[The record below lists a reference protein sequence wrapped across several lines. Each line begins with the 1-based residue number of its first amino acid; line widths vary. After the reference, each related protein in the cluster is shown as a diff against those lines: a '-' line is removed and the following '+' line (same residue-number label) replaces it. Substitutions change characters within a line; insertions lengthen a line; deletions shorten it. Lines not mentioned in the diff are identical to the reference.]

1 MAKNNNLTDFL
12 TDIANT
18 IRATDGTATTP
29 LTDANKIDPQDFSSR
44 IVNYQNKTVS
54 PSTSAQTVTK
64 DTGYMALGTV
74 TVNAMPSGSATIQNR
89 TSGGTGV
96 GYGQEVSLTAGYY
109 SAQKFYNNIGAGTID
124 VTDLTIT
131 PNALSGSWDSTN
143 NKYVVRQASKTADM
157 QSTVTTAGYV
167 SSSVGTKNK
176 GTATVSAPSNLEI
189 PKAKFE
195 ASGASI
201 KTTSAGAGYIP
212 ASTTVGTIASG
223 SATGKAGDIT
233 YVSHTQDSTN
243 KKKFTVT
250 GSVSAPAPTI
260 SAGYVSSGTAGSAAN
275 KTVSLTITDAQAQ
288 AAVGSGSA
296 TTPATTIK
304 INPTLSTTYTTDKG
318 YLLSVSATQSVTP
331 TVVAGYVASGTAGTI
346 TVQNADT
353 PAYVAQ
359 NSFATGTAPSGVTP
373 TNLAAGSVYR
383 LSSGYYHADRYY
395 KVPNAPSGNIELTK
409 ATSTDVAAYAT
420 ATVKTGSATPSAT
433 VAGSSSAL
441 TSPTAMNNQYFTVTP
456 TASVGTAGWISS
468 ISNGT
473 QLKYKV
479 KDGSLASSLSITAD
493 PSLPVWDSDL
503 NHFKISV
510 SKSQS
515 VTPVSTAGWLGTAA
529 TSTVSVSGSMDPG
542 TIEVGT
548 TLSGTAAVTPVIQN
562 KTASV
567 SGKTQ
572 ITASPTTSTT
582 GISTYYMAVETPEN
596 LNPLMANPYIET
608 NGYGT
613 SDHFISSSDSTVAGA
628 NGSGTYYIPLA
639 TGGVSTSGGGL
650 SKGTASGGGL
660 SGGGLTAGAGEV
672 SITQNPEVTP
682 SVSRSYTV
690 SGATD
695 STYGV
700 TTTPPSSGDYATFDP
715 NATVNKEAKAKG
727 RGSVTRAAVTR
738 AAFSQ
743 TVTRA
748 DVKDTRTAGYIPARA
763 STTVIS
769 SDSTTVSLG
778 ADSTTIPQTSGTS
791 NYSSESSSTTTVNAG
806 TNIYIPVAAATA
818 TGGTASASASIA
830 KQPNATATGGT
841 ATASASQTG
850 MTAGV
855 SDTATSYYFTSSAS
869 ATGGNASAASGYSTA
884 SASATG
890 GNASVSK
897 GITAGASASGASSG
911 NKSATSTEVTKS
923 ATGTSASDSSTIYL
937 KAAAGSVTGSNLTG
951 TNDVNV
957 YTTDGSNAGVNISG
971 VVGTKATTEP
981 TSGYYLAFTG
991 SSSATAQTQT
1001 AKVTTAG
1008 YTPTNNSFATR
1019 SVSYSATNATKY
1031 FPIAAAEFEVSGG
1044 SVKTKASKAGY
1055 VPANTTVGT
1064 VASLTFPTTTASSA
1078 AQYYSSI
1085 ASITPSTADQYL
1097 NLPVGY
1103 NNSGKYYKINAVA
1116 TGTATGNAGTITYV
1130 SHTQDST
1137 NKKKFTVT
1145 GSVSA
1150 PAPTISAGYVS
1161 SGTAGSAANKTVSL
1175 TITDAQAQAAVGS
1188 GSATTPAT
1196 TIKINPTLS
1205 TTYTTDKGYLLSVS
1219 ATQSVT
1225 PTVVAGYVASGTA
1238 GTITV
1243 QNADTPAYVAQ
1254 NSFATGTAPS
1264 GVTPTNLAAGSVYRL
1279 SSGYYHADRYYK
1291 VPNAPSGN
1299 IELTKATSTDVA
1311 AYATATVKTGSATPS
1326 ATVAGSSSALTSPT
1340 AMNNQ
1345 YFTVT
1350 PTASVGTAGWI
1361 SSISNGTQLKYKVKD
1376 GSLASSLSITADPS
1390 LPVWDSDL
1398 NHFKIS
1404 VSKSQSVTPVSTAGW
1419 LGTAATS
1426 TVSVSG
1432 SMDPGTI
1439 EVGTTLSGTAA
1450 VTPVIQNKTASVS
1463 GKTQITAS
1471 PTTSTTG
1478 ISTYYMAVETPE
1490 NLNPLMANPYI
1501 ETNGYGTSDHFI
1513 SSSDSTVAGA
1523 NGSGTYYIPLA
1534 TGGVS
1539 TSGGGLSKGTASG
1552 GGLSGGG
1559 LTAGAGEVSIT
1570 QNPEVTPSVS
1580 RSYTVSGATDSTYG
1594 VTTTPPSSGD
1604 YATFD
1609 PNATVNKEA
1618 KAKGRGSVTRAAVTR
1633 AAFSQTVTRADVKDT
1648 RTAGYIPA
1656 RASTTVIS
1664 SDSTTVSLGADSTTI
1679 PQTSGTSNYSSES
1692 SSTTTVNA
1700 GTNIYIPVAAA
1711 TATGGTASASAS
1723 IAKQPNATATGG
1735 TATASASQTGMT
1747 AGVSDTA
1754 TSYYFTSSASATGG
1768 NASAASGYSTAS
1780 ASATGGN
1787 ASVSKGITA
1796 GASASG
1802 ASSGNKSATST
1813 EVTKSATGTSASD
1826 SSTIYLK
1833 AAAGSVTGSNLTGTN
1848 DVNVYTTDGSN
1859 AGVNIS
1865 GVVGTKAT
1873 TEPTSGY
1880 YLAFTGSSSATAQ
1893 TQTAKVTTAGYTPTN
1908 NSFATRSVSYSAT
1921 NATKYFPIAAAEFE
1935 VSGGSVKTK
1944 ASKAGYVPAN
1954 TTVGTVASLTFPT
1967 TTASSAAQYYSSIA
1981 SITPSTADQYLNL
1994 PVGYNNSG
2002 KYYKINAVAT
2012 GTATGNAGTIT
2023 YVSHTQD
2030 STNKKKFTVTGTVT
2044 APEPIVE
2051 PGYITTGTAGTQAN
2065 RTVSLTITDAQ
2076 AQAAV
2081 GSGSATTPATTITA
2095 NPSTP
2100 VFNPETL
2107 KFDITVSKTQDV
2119 TPTVSAGYVSTGTA
2133 GTITVTGSS
2142 SLNMSQFGT
2151 TTDTPSSYTTLT
2163 LGGVYKL
2170 TAGYYNGDRYYKVP
2184 AGPSGN
2190 IQLTQATST
2199 DVSTYATA
2207 TVRAGSATP
2216 SASYATLSSAG
2227 TSPTSV
2233 TSQYFKITPTAS
2245 VGIAGWIS
2253 SINNGTVQ
2261 NYTVRDKVGS
2271 SGSNTVYAINAS
2283 LSDTNTSGISVSASS
2298 GGYTVSTS
2306 GWISTGTYG
2315 SANSGNKYLNNL
2327 MITPDKT
2334 LTAYV
2339 GYYDDPGGELDVG
2352 YNYGIIKIYDENCP
2366 DNPIVDMQGNEVSLP
2381 YGDSLDDPSYKQV
2394 TNQNGLL
2401 NQINLPTSTS
2411 GTASGSSVANITPG
2425 TSNQYLNLPE
2435 GYNVSNRYYIIKAVS
2450 NHSGAASSTTSGTID
2465 IDNDHK
2471 ANVEFTNTNNGIYVE
2486 PSASGVSRNYS
2497 VSTAGWIAT
2506 GTYGDTS
2513 GSLTGSKYYINKI
2526 TVPKDVPFAV
2536 DMKDDTTY
2544 DTTSYL
2550 TINNN
2555 TYRRISI
2562 TNVSNSTVGVTSSS
2576 SNGTVNITQVNSINL
2591 GYNITNSTVQ
2601 QSFTIPSLSIYSYN
2615 SSNKTTVTNLNNSA
2629 NSVIGTYSGSGTIG
2643 TYTNTGTITNMSGSR
2658 TITTLGRS
2666 GSSGTLTISN
2676 NGYSLANTGTVNI
2689 ITNAYG
2695 TVRIGGSTNADS
2707 KIYFINLAGTIPSG
2721 KTINSLENNGT
2732 ITTLSGT
2739 GSIGTYSNTGSI
2751 SYMTGSR
2758 TINYLGNSSN
2768 DGSIVINHLGYS
2780 SSHDGYVTIKESKY
2794 GFIEAGSANP
2804 SSSANPT
2811 WMLSY
2816 PMVSLADGASAST
2829 FRYLWFKVSSK
2840 PGRYLAAYK
2849 TSITGGAS
2857 YYTNTFSS
2865 NTHTYLFDM
2874 STTATRYFDLILFF
2888 DSPLGEA
2895 EVVTIGNASSSGTE
2909 NGYNTEFTAPT
2920 GCNAVLFR
2928 MIRYSVTA
2936 GVYID
2941 IHPTFIK

>member
-1145 GSVSA
+1145 G
-1150 PAPTISAGYVS
+1150 
-1161 SGTAGSAANKTVSL
+1161 
-1175 TITDAQAQAAVGS
+1175 
-1188 GSATTPAT
+1188 
-1196 TIKINPTLS
+1196 
-1205 TTYTTDKGYLLSVS
+1205 
-1219 ATQSVT
+1219 
-1225 PTVVAGYVASGTA
+1225 
-1238 GTITV
+1238 
-1243 QNADTPAYVAQ
+1243 
-1254 NSFATGTAPS
+1254 
-1264 GVTPTNLAAGSVYRL
+1264 
-1279 SSGYYHADRYYK
+1279 
-1291 VPNAPSGN
+1291 
-1299 IELTKATSTDVA
+1299 
-1311 AYATATVKTGSATPS
+1311 
-1326 ATVAGSSSALTSPT
+1326 
-1340 AMNNQ
+1340 
-1345 YFTVT
+1345 
-1350 PTASVGTAGWI
+1350 
-1361 SSISNGTQLKYKVKD
+1361 
-1376 GSLASSLSITADPS
+1376 
-1390 LPVWDSDL
+1390 
-1398 NHFKIS
+1398 
-1404 VSKSQSVTPVSTAGW
+1404 
-1419 LGTAATS
+1419 
-1426 TVSVSG
+1426 
-1432 SMDPGTI
+1432 
-1439 EVGTTLSGTAA
+1439 
-1450 VTPVIQNKTASVS
+1450 
-1463 GKTQITAS
+1463 
-1471 PTTSTTG
+1471 
-1478 ISTYYMAVETPE
+1478 
-1490 NLNPLMANPYI
+1490 
-1501 ETNGYGTSDHFI
+1501 
-1513 SSSDSTVAGA
+1513 
-1523 NGSGTYYIPLA
+1523 
-1534 TGGVS
+1534 
-1539 TSGGGLSKGTASG
+1539 
-1552 GGLSGGG
+1552 
-1559 LTAGAGEVSIT
+1559 
-1570 QNPEVTPSVS
+1570 
-1580 RSYTVSGATDSTYG
+1580 
-1594 VTTTPPSSGD
+1594 
-1604 YATFD
+1604 
-1609 PNATVNKEA
+1609 
-1618 KAKGRGSVTRAAVTR
+1618 
-1633 AAFSQTVTRADVKDT
+1633 
-1648 RTAGYIPA
+1648 
-1656 RASTTVIS
+1656 
-1664 SDSTTVSLGADSTTI
+1664 
-1679 PQTSGTSNYSSES
+1679 
-1692 SSTTTVNA
+1692 
-1700 GTNIYIPVAAA
+1700 
-1711 TATGGTASASAS
+1711 
-1723 IAKQPNATATGG
+1723 
-1735 TATASASQTGMT
+1735 
-1747 AGVSDTA
+1747 
-1754 TSYYFTSSASATGG
+1754 
-1768 NASAASGYSTAS
+1768 
-1780 ASATGGN
+1780 
-1787 ASVSKGITA
+1787 
-1796 GASASG
+1796 
-1802 ASSGNKSATST
+1802 
-1813 EVTKSATGTSASD
+1813 
-1826 SSTIYLK
+1826 
-1833 AAAGSVTGSNLTGTN
+1833 
-1848 DVNVYTTDGSN
+1848 
-1859 AGVNIS
+1859 
-1865 GVVGTKAT
+1865 
-1873 TEPTSGY
+1873 
-1880 YLAFTGSSSATAQ
+1880 
-1893 TQTAKVTTAGYTPTN
+1893 
-1908 NSFATRSVSYSAT
+1908 
-1921 NATKYFPIAAAEFE
+1921 
-1935 VSGGSVKTK
+1935 
-1944 ASKAGYVPAN
+1944 
-1954 TTVGTVASLTFPT
+1954 
-1967 TTASSAAQYYSSIA
+1967 
-1981 SITPSTADQYLNL
+1981 
-1994 PVGYNNSG
+1994 
-2002 KYYKINAVAT
+2002 
-2012 GTATGNAGTIT
+2012 
-2023 YVSHTQD
+2023 
-2030 STNKKKFTVTGTVT
+2030 TVT

-2199 DVSTYATA
+2199 DVST
-2207 TVRAGSATP
+2207 
-2216 SASYATLSSAG
+2216 YATLSSAG